1 MIGELKR
8 GIKLIKY
15 GFNLKSSILV
25 ALLFFIMGIVISI
38 MNPTVSLLGGTYI
51 MLGPLMSVQI
61 VSMLTCA
68 NSVAASSYK
77 RILEI
82 WIPNLAAFLSIVFGY
97 SFIIVIT
104 ALKIRKTPLL
114 ETDNLRNLVCIGVLA
129 CVLGIY
135 MSTAYKSFF
144 VSIFLFTVAY
154 MFVYFSTDI
163 LLEVTKIHLTVLS
176 AALIGF
182 GFILL
187 GSVLSFMLS
196 KAFYKKPISKYAVG
210 GAFRKYM

>member
-1 MIGELKR
+1 MTGELKR

-15 GFNLKSSILV
+15 GFNLKSSILIAV
-25 ALLFFIMGIVISI
+25 LFFIMGIVISI
-38 MNPTVSLLGGTYI
+38 MDPKVSLLGGTYI

-61 VSMLTCA
+61 VSTLICA

-77 RILEI
+77 RVLEI

-104 ALKIRKTPLL
+104 VLKIHKTPLL
-114 ETDNLRNLVCIGVLA
+114 ETDGLRNLVCMGMLA

-144 VSIFLFTVAY
+144 VSIFLFTIAFVS
-154 MFVYFSTDI
+154 VYFSADI
-163 LLEVTKIHLTVLS
+163 LLKITQIHLTILS
-176 AALIGF
+176 AALLGF

>member
-1 MIGELKR
+1 MTGELKR

-15 GFNLKSSILV
+15 GFNLKSSILTAV
-25 ALLFFIMGIVISI
+25 LFFIMGIVISI
-38 MNPTVSLLGGTYI
+38 MNPKVSLLGGTYI

-61 VSMLTCA
+61 VFTLMCA

-77 RILEI
+77 RVLEI
-82 WIPNLAAFLSIVFGY
+82 WIPNLAGFLSIVFGY

-114 ETDNLRNLVCIGVLA
+114 ETDGLRNLVCIGVIA

-135 MSTAYKSFF
+135 MSTAYKNFF
-144 VSIFLFTVAY
+144 VSIFLFVVEY
-154 MFVYFSTDI
+154 IFVYFFADI
-163 LLEVTKIHLTVLS
+163 LLKITKIHLTILS

-182 GFILL
+182 GFIIL
-187 GSVLSFMLS
+187 GSILSFMLS
-196 KAFYKKPISKYAVG
+196 KAFYKKPVSKYAVG
-210 GAFRKYM
+210 GALRKYM

>member
-15 GFNLKSSILV
+15 GFNLKSSILAAV
-25 ALLFFIMGIVISI
+25 LFFIMGIIISI
-38 MNPTVSLLGGTYI
+38 VNPTVSLLGGTYV
-51 MLGPLMSVQI
+51 MLGPLMLVQI
-61 VSMLTCA
+61 VSTLMCA

-77 RILEI
+77 RVLEI
-82 WIPNLAAFLSIVFGY
+82 WIPNLVGFLSLVFGY

-104 ALKIRKTPLL
+104 AIKIRKTPLL
-114 ETDNLRNLVCIGVLA
+114 ETDALHTLVCMGMLA

-144 VSIFLFTVAY
+144 VSIFLFTAAY
-154 MFVYFSTDI
+154 IFVYFSADI
-163 LLEVTKIHLTVLS
+163 LLKITKIHLTLLS

-187 GSVLSFMLS
+187 GSVLSVMLS

-210 GAFRKYM
+210 GALRKYM